1 MSKFTVWVLVSVVL
15 FLDAKSKF
23 TKGQHNESTTSYLH
37 AETNVTSPPLPA
49 CRVTVQNKSAIH
61 LQNSFG
67 VTHPHFARLKL
78 KFKHHRVQSKDDV
91 ILPFH
96 WIWTFYDIH
105 NLASYLKW
113 PQDFPVLSFGLL
125 DVKTL
130 PDGHYL
136 VLDVHNDTQ
145 CTLTIGDYE
154 TTKSIAKAL
163 RDFTQK
169 YLVPIRREQPVDYS
183 YWCYLVRPRNKHSGI
198 VQNLRKYTSYPA
210 EIAQYHCCHTSY
222 DLMNRTV
229 MNVDCDMTPKKQS
242 IDSSMV
248 PFVMSLIAFV
258 FFPIF
263 LLRASY
269 SCSECIMDTI
279 KNYSH
284 LQDSINDSQEPF
296 VYLTGKPPI
305 SFTTLLTG
313 FCGLGEKF
321 PVALSRFR
329 RFLFVILTPSL
340 IFVRIYVYRIY
351 MYDIVKAFMKH
362 NCPIGFIS
370 MLGGFERSRQAF
382 LTALGGP
389 YILLLVFYVAGI
401 FFLVFPR
408 DLNRIFDTGS
418 NRDSEYAQYSPLFFS
433 LHYLEEYSQTQIAD
447 KYGYGKAAKVC
458 TASVFMMVNPKF
470 WLFVVKTQSARFL
483 YVYKCLRRRC
493 RVATATGIFL
503 FAILPVS
510 IMNIIEIILTVALYG
525 FPVINFM
532 YIIVRGYTLCLMKL
546 FTSHWLMT
554 KVGKL
559 RVTRGIISFLFSVC
573 FVYYVFSFCTIFTET
588 FIYIGKT
595 LFFSFLSVVV
605 YPSTSFGYLFFG
617 IVFIFYLI
625 KSLTGFGEGYLE
637 LLADAVDLCSQM
649 DNDPFRMQ
657 VVDGVLM
664 VEDIRCRSIAKL
676 QIQDTIV
683 DLTFD
688 QKQAIQGSCSLKQT
702 RVKLNGHVLG
712 IPQSLF
718 LQLVRNYRPVHV
730 QVALTF
736 LRVFLIIALI
746 ATTFSII
753 STKPLG
759 SNEDIS
765 EVMHVVFLMAI
776 GALPKILEVAL
787 DNMNH
792 HVKRDVMLRR
802 MKEDISKYWRDRAHP
817 SIRNTL

>member
-1 MSKFTVWVLVSVVL
+1 MSNFTVWVLASVVL
-15 FLDAKSKF
+15 FLGVKSKF
-23 TKGQHNESTTSYLH
+23 TKGQHKESTTPYLH
-37 AETNVTSPPLPA
+37 AETNATSPPLPT
-49 CRVTVQNKSAIH
+49 CQVTVNKESAMH

-67 VTHPHFARLKL
+67 VSNPHFARLQL
-78 KFKHHRVQSKDDV
+78 KFDGQLVHFKDDV

-96 WIWTFYDIH
+96 WIWTYYDIH

-113 PQDFPVLSFGLL
+113 PQDFRVLSFGLL

-136 VLDVHNDTQ
+136 VLDVHTDTP

-163 RDFTQK
+163 RDFTQNF
-169 YLVPIRREQPVDYS
+169 LVPMRREQPVDYS
-183 YWCYLVRPRNKHSGI
+183 YWCYLVRATNKHSGL

-210 EIAQYHCCHTSY
+210 EIADYLCCHTSY
-222 DLMNRTV
+222 DLMNRSI
-229 MNVDCDMTPKKQS
+229 MNVDCDMKPKKQS

-263 LLRASY
+263 LLRAS
-269 SCSECIMDTI
+269 SCVESNMDTI
-279 KNYSH
+279 RNYSR
-284 LQDSINDSQEPF
+284 LQDSINDNQEPF
-296 VYLTGKPPI
+296 VYLTGKPPV
-305 SFTTLLTG
+305 SFTTLLAG
-313 FCGLGEKF
+313 LCGLSEKF
-321 PVALSRFR
+321 PVAVSRFR

-340 IFVRIYVYRIY
+340 ILVRIYVYWIY
-351 MYDIVKAFMKH
+351 MYDIVRAFLKH

-370 MLGGFERSRQAF
+370 MLGGFESSRQAF

-408 DLNRIFDTGS
+408 DLNRIIDTGS
-418 NRDSEYAQYSPLFFS
+418 NKDSDYSQYSPLFFS
-433 LHYLEEYSQTQIAD
+433 LHYIEEYSQTQIAD
-447 KYGYGKAAKVC
+447 SYGYEKAANVC
-458 TASVFMMVNPKF
+458 TASVFMVVNPDF

-483 YVYKCLRRRC
+483 YLYKCLRRRC

-503 FAILPVS
+503 FAILPVL
-510 IMNIIEIILTVALYG
+510 ILNISEIFLTVALYG
-525 FPVINFM
+525 LPIINFM
-532 YIIVRGYTLCLMKL
+532 SIIVRGYTLCLMKL

-559 RVTRGIISFLFSVC
+559 RVTRGIISFVFSVC

-649 DNDPFRMQ
+649 DDDPFRMQ

-664 VEDIRCRSIAKL
+664 VDDIRCRSIVKL
-676 QIQDTIV
+676 QVQDTIV
-683 DLTFD
+683 DLSFD
-688 QKQAIQGSCSLKQT
+688 QKQAIRDSRSLTQT
-702 RVKLNGHVLG
+702 RINLNGHVLG

-736 LRVFLIIALI
+736 LRIFLIIALI